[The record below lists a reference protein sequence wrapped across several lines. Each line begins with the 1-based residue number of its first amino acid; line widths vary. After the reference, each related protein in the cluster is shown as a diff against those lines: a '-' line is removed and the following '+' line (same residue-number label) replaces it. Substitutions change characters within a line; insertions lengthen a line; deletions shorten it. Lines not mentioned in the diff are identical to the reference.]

1 MSGMLCVCRRERV
14 KQQKNVL
21 YVHVEDLLKDR
32 PSIFNK
38 NSMQDWNSQHFNN
51 ILATN
56 RNTVSYFGFSAV
68 I

>member
-1 MSGMLCVCRRERV
+1 M

-21 YVHVEDLLKDR
+21 YVHVEDLLKDG

-38 NSMQDWNSQHFNN
+38 NSMQGWNSQHFNN